1 MRIVIG
7 LGNPGSEYAGTRH
20 NVGFDVIDAVAER
33 LGWVRKGEFNRMAKS
48 SFDALVVD
56 GVLSMH
62 STGGTEKVLLIKPMT
77 YMNRSGQ
84 SAAAAMNFYKL
95 TPSEVLVIVDELA
108 LPSGRLRLR
117 PEGTDGGHNGLK
129 SMQQMLGTSSYP
141 RLRVGI
147 DSPPPGF
154 AGKDYVLGKYSPEQK
169 PLIESGVNR
178 AAGCVVTWID
188 EGIVKAMNQFNSE
201 SGESSSR
208 EGR

>member
-7 LGNPGSEYAGTRH
+7 LGNPGSEYVGTRH

-48 SFDALVVD
+48 AFDGLVVD
-56 GVLSMH
+56 GVLSLH

-84 SAAAAMNFYKL
+84 SASAAMNFYKL
-95 TPSEVLVIVDELA
+95 TPQEVLVIVDEIA
-108 LPSGRLRLR
+108 LPSGKLRLR
-117 PEGTDGGHNGLK
+117 PDGSDGGHNGLK
-129 SMQQMLGTSSYP
+129 SVQQMLGTKTYP

-147 DSPPPGF
+147 DSPPPQI
-154 AGKDYVLGKYSPEQK
+154 AGKDYVLGRYGPDQK
-169 PLIESGVNR
+169 PLIEGAVSR

-188 EGIVKAMNQFNSE
+188 EGIVKAMNQFNSVE
-201 SGESSSR
+201 T
-208 EGR
+208 